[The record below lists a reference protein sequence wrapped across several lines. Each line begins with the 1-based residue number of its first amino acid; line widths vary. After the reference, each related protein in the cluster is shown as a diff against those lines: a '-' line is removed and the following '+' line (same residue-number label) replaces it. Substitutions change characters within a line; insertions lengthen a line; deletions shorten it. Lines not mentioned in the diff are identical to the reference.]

1 MPQLKQSIKAKAARK
16 RSFTLV
22 ELLVAMAISSLVL
35 AGAYGVYISSVK
47 IYRTN
52 TTSSEL
58 TQNARV
64 ALERIS
70 REVRQSA
77 DIITSM
83 PENPTLGTP
92 AVEIK
97 MQDGHN
103 QWPGIG
109 KIQYIRYYL
118 SGSDLHRELTH
129 YAFPDSSDDWVL
141 YSTRGADNV
150 EPDKIIDSDQIK
162 AEQMSQIQFWGVK
175 NITINIAVSDGAQ
188 TYHFETKALG
198 RNIQ

>member
-1 MPQLKQSIKAKAARK
+1 MKKNQA
-16 RSFTLV
+16 FTLV
-22 ELLVAMAISSLVL
+22 ELLVVIAISSSIL
-35 AGAYGVYISSVK
+35 AGAYAVYVSSTK
-47 IYRTN
+47 AYRTN
-52 TTSSEL
+52 IANSEL
-58 TQNARV
+58 TQNARI

-77 DIITSM
+77 DIITAM
-83 PENPTLGTP
+83 PEDPSVGTP
-92 AVEIK
+92 ATEIK

-129 YAFPDSSDDWVL
+129 YAFPDSSNDWVL